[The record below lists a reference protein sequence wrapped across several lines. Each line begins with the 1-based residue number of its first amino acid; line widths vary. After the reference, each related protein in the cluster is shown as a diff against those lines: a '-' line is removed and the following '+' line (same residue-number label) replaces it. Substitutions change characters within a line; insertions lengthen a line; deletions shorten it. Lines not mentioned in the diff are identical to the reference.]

1 MRSIP
6 ATRIKNRRTF
16 VLPLPEMVLNILRSV
31 PRQDG
36 ACIFGDPNNGFHSWS
51 HQKKLLDARLAAAGT
66 PLAHWTLH
74 DLRRTFRTGLGRLGV
89 PPHVAEL
96 CINHVRKGMSAIYD
110 RHTYQSEIA
119 SALAQWTEHLTAI
132 VEGRKSKIVPLRA

>member
-1 MRSIP
+1 
-6 ATRIKNRRTF
+6 
-16 VLPLPEMVLNILRSV
+16 
-31 PRQDG
+31 
-36 ACIFGDPNNGFHSWS
+36 
-51 HQKKLLDARLAAAGT
+51 LLDARLTTAGT
-66 PLAHWTLH
+66 PLTDFTLH

-119 SALAQWTEHLTAI
+119 SALAQWSEHLTAI
-132 VEGRKSKIVPLRA
+132 VESRKSKVVSPRA